1 MAQCAGPFNYFQANV
16 FDALKNSTTSSVWR
30 YQTQVK
36 SSREAATL
44 NSLLHMS
51 SDTCLGLLGPVSFVG
66 LPSVEPNESTG
77 PMQANIFLIFKQNTN
92 TYSLFTKFY

>member
-1 MAQCAGPFNYFQANV
+1 MGDWGVGRQGVHGDQKYIAQWAGPFNYFQANV

-36 SSREAATL
+36 SSREAATS

-51 SDTCLGLLGPVSFVG
+51 SDTSLGLLGPVSFVG
-66 LPSVEPNESTG
+66 LPSSVEPSESTG
-77 PMQANIFLIFKQNTN
+77 PM
-92 TYSLFTKFY
+92 